1 MNRFRLRKKAIS
13 QEPIDNIREKVEHL
27 NTLNYRSHNAISIV
41 NQVMDEMENIDAEIQ
56 CTISEINDS
65 LKVLTETKDGLM
77 NTFEKNERIKRNF
90 AKLLEAE

>member
-65 LKVLTETKDGLM
+65 LKVRTETKDGLM